1 MPAGPATLA
10 LRTGA
15 TIFTGTAYSG
25 PGAHHCVVMSKPLK
39 AERTGARL
47 REDVAR
53 VTQEIADELAG
64 LIRRAPEQWHVFS
77 DPFAEFAQRI
87 ENERRLVAAEVSE

>member
-1 MPAGPATLA
+1 
-10 LRTGA
+10 
-15 TIFTGTAYSG
+15 
-25 PGAHHCVVMSKPLK
+25 MSKPLK

-87 ENERRLVAAEVSE
+87 ENERRLVAAKVTE